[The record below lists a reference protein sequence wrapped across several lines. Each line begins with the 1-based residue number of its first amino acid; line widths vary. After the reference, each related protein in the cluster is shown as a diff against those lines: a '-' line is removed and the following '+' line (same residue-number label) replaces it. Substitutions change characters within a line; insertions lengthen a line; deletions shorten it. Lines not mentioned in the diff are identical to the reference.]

1 MQTPKMH
8 WKATPVE
15 PLTLARA
22 PGGGYTGPMRT
33 SPSPD
38 AWTVHRVSPD
48 EAGQA
53 LGAILRGPMGISGR
67 RIQKLT
73 RSRGLRING
82 RPAHTSR
89 RVAEGDRVEVRTL
102 DAPSRAVSPGAEPP
116 PAPGHGLDHG
126 GVVPLLED
134 PHVLVLD
141 KPPGVVVHPTGTIK
155 QGTLVQRLALRDQA
169 RGIRAGI
176 HAVHRLDRDTSGVLL
191 VARTPAA
198 HARLDQELRGGRIH
212 RRYLAVVAGHP
223 EVPGG
228 LIDLPLVRESGGG
241 SRRVVQEGG
250 APARTRVEVL
260 ERMSSATLLA
270 VTLDTGR
277 THQIRAHL
285 SHLGHPLLGD
295 QLYGGATGPS
305 VGRMALHAHALVFP
319 HPASGE
325 EITVEAPL
333 PPDLLALL
341 DRLRLG

>member
-1 MQTPKMH
+1 
-8 WKATPVE
+8 
-15 PLTLARA
+15 
-22 PGGGYTGPMRT
+22 MRT
-33 SPSPD
+33 TPSPD
-38 AWTVHRVSPD
+38 AWTVHRVSPE

-53 LGAILRGPMGISGR
+53 VGAILRGPMGISGR

-102 DAPSRAVSPGAEPP
+102 DSPSRGAPSGTK
-116 PAPGHGLDHG
+116 APTVRPRDHG
-126 GVVPLLED
+126 QGDVTPLFED

-141 KPPGVVVHPTGTIK
+141 KPPGVVVHPTGRIRR
-155 QGTLVQRLALRDQA
+155 GTLVQLLALRDQA

-198 HARLDQELRGGRIH
+198 HARLDQELREGRIH
-212 RRYLAVVAGHP
+212 RHYLAVVAGHP
-223 EVPGG
+223 EVTGG
-228 LIDLPLVRESGGG
+228 VIDLPLVREPGGG
-241 SRRVVQEGG
+241 NRRVVQEGG
-250 APARTRVEVL
+250 APARTRVEVR
-260 ERMSSATLLA
+260 ERLPSATLLA

-285 SHLGHPLLGD
+285 SHLGNPLLGD
-295 QLYGGATGPS
+295 RLYGGIPGNPME
-305 VGRMALHAHALVFP
+305 RLALHAHALVFP

-325 EITVEAPL
+325 EITVESPL
-333 PPDLLALL
+333 PRDLLGLL
-341 DRLRLG
+341 DRLRKS

>member
-1 MQTPKMH
+1 MH

-15 PLTLARA
+15 PLPLALP
-22 PGGGYTGPMRT
+22 PGVGYTGPMGS

-38 AWTVHRVSPD
+38 TWTVHRVSPE

-53 LGAILRGPMGISGR
+53 VGAILRGPMGISGR

-89 RVAEGDRVEVRTL
+89 RVVEGDRVEVRTL
-102 DAPSRAVSPGAEPP
+102 DPPSGAASRAGTAPSARPHLQNHGAVM
-116 PAPGHGLDHG
+116 
-126 GVVPLLED
+126 PLFED
-134 PHVLVLD
+134 AHVLVLD
-141 KPPGVVVHPTGTIK
+141 KPPGMVVHPTGRIRN
-155 QGTLVQRLALRDQA
+155 GTLVQLLALHDRA
-169 RGIRAGI
+169 RGVRAGI

-191 VARTPAA
+191 VARSPAA
-198 HARLDQELRGGRIH
+198 HARLDRELREGRVH
-212 RRYLAVVAGHP
+212 RRYLAVVSGHP

-228 LIDLPLVRESGGG
+228 LIDLPLVREAGGG
-241 SRRVVQEGG
+241 NRRVVQEGG

-260 ERMSSATLLA
+260 ERLPSATLLA

-295 QLYGGATGPS
+295 RLYGGATGTHR
-305 VGRMALHAHALVFP
+305 GRMALHAHTLLFP

-325 EITVEAPL
+325 EVTVEAPL
-333 PPDLLALL
+333 PPDLDTLL
-341 DRLRLG
+341 EQLRRG

>member
-1 MQTPKMH
+1 MPTP
-8 WKATPVE
+8 
-15 PLTLARA
+15 
-22 PGGGYTGPMRT
+22 
-33 SPSPD
+33 PSPD
-38 AWTVHRVSPD
+38 AWTVHRVSPE

-53 LGAILRGPMGISGR
+53 VGAILRGPMGISGR

-89 RVAEGDRVEVRTL
+89 RVAAGDRVEVRTL
-102 DAPSRAVSPGAEPP
+102 DAPSRGAPWGTRGP
-116 PAPGHGLDHG
+116 SALPHQQQHH

-141 KPPGVVVHPTGTIK
+141 KPPGVVVHPSGK
-155 QGTLVQRLALRDQA
+155 VQHGTLVQRLALRDQA

-198 HARLDQELRGGRIH
+198 HARLDQELREGRIH

-228 LIDLPLVRESGGG
+228 LIDLPLVREPGGG
-241 SRRVVQEGG
+241 NRRVVQEGG
-250 APARTRVEVL
+250 APARTRVEVR
-260 ERMSSATLLA
+260 ERLPSATLLA

-295 QLYGGATGPS
+295 QLYGGATGNPME
-305 VGRMALHAHALVFP
+305 RMALHAHALVFP

-325 EITVEAPL
+325 EVTVESPL
-333 PPDLLALL
+333 PQDLLALL